1 VSPVAASLLSVIGVS
16 LLSLLGLLTLGV
28 REERVRRLTT
38 HFISFATG
46 GLLGDAFIHLVP
58 TTFSKAGPSLPR
70 SLALLG
76 GILVFFVVEK
86 VLRHDHG
93 PMDVHSDEHAH
104 EHDAHG
110 HAVRRELVVMNLAG
124 DAVHN
129 LIDGVIIGASW
140 LAGPQ
145 LGVTTTLAVLLH
157 EIPHELGDFAVL
169 IHFGLSV
176 RRAAV
181 YNLISASAAV
191 AGTVATLLVGQEV
204 SRAVD
209 WLLPFTA
216 GGFIYLAASGL
227 IPELQRERGSKA
239 LLMQTS
245 LIGVGIATMGL
256 LTLVD

>member
-16 LLSLLGLLTLGV
+16 LLSLLGLLTIGV
-28 REERVRRLTT
+28 REERVRKWTI

-58 TTFSKAGPSLPR
+58 ASFSVKEHSLSR

-76 GILVFFVVEK
+76 GILIFFVVEK
-86 VLRHDHG
+86 VLRHEHG
-93 PMDVHSDEHAH
+93 AMEVHSHDDGHRH
-104 EHDAHG
+104 ELI
-110 HAVRRELVVMNLAG
+110 VLNLVG

-145 LGVTTTLAVLLH
+145 LGLTTTLAVLLH

-176 RRAAV
+176 RKAAF
-181 YNLISASAAV
+181 YNLVSASAAV
-191 AGTVATLLVGQEV
+191 AGTVATLLIGSSI
-204 SRAVD
+204 SRAVE

-216 GGFIYLAASGL
+216 GGFIYLAAAGL
-227 IPELQRERGSKA
+227 IPELQREKGSKA
-239 LLMQTS
+239 LLAQTS
-245 LIGVGIATMGL
+245 LIGVGIAIMGL
-256 LTLVD
+256 LTLAE

>member
-1 VSPVAASLLSVIGVS
+1 MSPVTASLLSVVGVS
-16 LLSLLGLLTLGV
+16 LLSLIGLLTLGV
-28 REERVRRLTT
+28 REERIRGLTT

-58 TTFSKAGPSLPR
+58 SSFGKPGAQLPR

-76 GILVFFVVEK
+76 GLLLFFVVEK

-93 PMDVHSDEHAH
+93 PMDVHSH
-104 EHDAHG
+104 EPGA
-110 HAVRRELVVMNLAG
+110 RRELIVLNLVG

-140 LAGPQ
+140 LASPA
-145 LGVTTTLAVLLH
+145 LGLTTTLAVLLH

-176 RRAAV
+176 RRAAF
-181 YNLISASAAV
+181 YNLVSASAAV
-191 AGTVATLLVGQEV
+191 AGTVVTLLVGSAA
-204 SRAVD
+204 SRAVE

-216 GGFIYLAASGL
+216 GGFVYLAASGL
-227 IPELQRERGSKA
+227 IPELQREKGSKA

-245 LIGVGIATMGL
+245 LIGLGVGTMGL
-256 LTLVD
+256 LTLLE